1 METVHLK
8 VVNGMPRLLMLK
20 AAQESALMKELDGY
34 HLTKVDIATVKI
46 SKTVSVDVKKAR
58 NQPTTSTINPS
69 KEN

>member
-1 METVHLK
+1 
-8 VVNGMPRLLMLK
+8 MLK